1 MARTTEGPVC
11 AGGLAAIDP
20 GQTTHPADRLL
31 AVAARL
37 FCREGIHATGVDR
50 ILAEAGV
57 AKATLYRNFGS
68 KENLITAVLRYEGEQ
83 WRRWFF
89 DVLDARQVS
98 GRDALIAMFEVLAE
112 WFRMDTYYGCA
123 FINAVGEHDKTDPAV
138 RDLALEHKYAILD
151 RIRAEAVTA
160 GALDPDTLTHWM
172 ALLIDGAIV
181 TAMIT
186 RDAACAAVAQDAARV
201 LIDQACRRTQA
212 SAA

>member
-1 MARTTEGPVC
+1 MERMKRAPVC
-11 AGGLAAIDP
+11 AGGAALVEP
-20 GQTTHPADRLL
+20 AGRVVPHPSERLL
-31 AVAARL
+31 AVAAQL

-68 KENLITAVLRYEGEQ
+68 KEKLIAAVLRYEGEQ
-83 WRRWFF
+83 WRHWFF
-89 DVLDARQVS
+89 DVLDERGVG
-98 GRDALIAMFEVLAE
+98 GRDALLAMFDILGV

-138 RDLALEHKYAILD
+138 RALALEHKRAILQ
-151 RIRAEAVTA
+151 RIQAEAEAA
-160 GALDPDTLTHWM
+160 GATDAALLTHWI

-186 RDAACAAVAQDAARV
+186 RDGTCATLAKDAASV
-201 LIDQACRRTQA
+201 LIDRMCPTSQ
-212 SAA
+212 S

>member
-1 MARTTEGPVC
+1 MKRNEAGPVC
-11 AGGLAAIDP
+11 AGRAGVAEEA
-20 GQTTHPADRLL
+20 GGHPSDRLV

-68 KENLITAVLRYEGEQ
+68 KENLIAAVLRYEGDQ

-89 DVLDARQVS
+89 DVLDCRAVS
-98 GRDALIAMFEVLAE
+98 GREALLAMFDVLGD
-112 WFRMDTYYGCA
+112 WFRMDSYYGCA
-123 FINAVGEHDKTDPAV
+123 FINAVGEHDKTDPAM
-138 RDLALEHKYAILD
+138 RDLALEHKRAILA
-151 RIRAEAVTA
+151 RIEAEAAAA
-160 GALDPDTLTHWM
+160 GAGEPATLTHWM

-186 RDAACAAVAQDAARV
+186 RDATCAETAKQAARV
-201 LIDQACRRTQA
+201 LIADACSTPRRA
-212 SAA
+212 VA